1 MVSLR
6 RSLPLVLISLL
17 LSVGI
22 VACGFDTG
30 SSGTGSS
37 SNSMM
42 ASSPTSTAANMTS
55 MTPTSAPMNKPVTP
69 TASVNAFIR
78 TMQVTL
84 NGKVFTVLTTTK
96 GMILYYRLNDPA
108 PESGCTG
115 GCAMT
120 WPPLI
125 ANGMLTNSLPLP
137 HKLTVYMTANGN
149 QVEYDGHPLYTYAND
164 MAPGQFTGR
173 GMGNVWYLV
182 SIYL

>member
-6 RSLPLVLISLL
+6 RSLPIVLMSLVL
-17 LSVGI
+17 SVCV

-30 SSGTGSS
+30 SSGTGSG
-37 SNSMM
+37 NTSMM
-42 ASSPTSTAANMTS
+42 AGSPTSTAAHMTS

-78 TMQVTL
+78 TTQVTL

-96 GMILYYRLNDPA
+96 GMMLYYRLNDPA

-125 ANGMLTNSLPLP
+125 ANGMLTSSVSLP
-137 HKLTVYMTANGN
+137 HKLTVYMTGNGN
-149 QVEYDGHPLYTYAND
+149 QVEYDGHPLYTYTND
-164 MAPGQFTGR
+164 MAPGQYSGR

>member
-1 MVSLR
+1 MKAR
-6 RSLPLVLISLL
+6 
-17 LSVGI
+17 
-22 VACGFDTG
+22 
-30 SSGTGSS
+30 
-37 SNSMM
+37 
-42 ASSPTSTAANMTS
+42 SPTSTAANMTS

-96 GMILYYRLNDPA
+96 GMMLYYRLNDPA

-125 ANGMLTNSLPLP
+125 ANGMLTSSLTLP
-137 HKLTVYMTANGN
+137 HKLTVYMTVNGN
-149 QVEYDGHPLYTYAND
+149 QVEYDGHPLYTYPHD
-164 MAPGQFTGR
+164 MAPAQF
-173 GMGNVWYLV
+173 NCQALAIFLYLL
-182 SIYL
+182 SINL

>member
-30 SSGTGSS
+30 SGGTGSS
-37 SNSMM
+37 SSSMM
-42 ASSPTSTAANMTS
+42 ASSPTSTAAHMAS

-96 GMILYYRLNDPA
+96 GMMLYYRLNDPA

-125 ANGMLTNSLPLP
+125 ANGMLTSSLPLP

-149 QVEYDGHPLYTYAND
+149 QVEYDGHPLYTYASD
-164 MAPGQFTGR
+164 MAPGQFSGR

-182 SIYL
+182 SINL

>member
-6 RSLPLVLISLL
+6 RSLPLILLSLL

-30 SSGTGSS
+30 SGGTGSA
-37 SNSMM
+37 NTSMM
-42 ASSPTSTAANMTS
+42 ASSPTSTAAH

-69 TASVNAFIR
+69 TASANAFIR
-78 TMQVTL
+78 TTQVTL

-96 GMILYYRLNDPA
+96 GMMLYYRLNDPV

-115 GCAMT
+115 GCAMS

-125 ANGMLTNSLPLP
+125 ANGMLTSSLPLP
-137 HKLTVYMTANGN
+137 HKLTVYMTGNGN
-149 QVEYDGHPLYTYAND
+149 QVEYDGHPLYTYVGD
-164 MAPGQFTGR
+164 MAPDQYSGR

>member
-1 MVSLR
+1 
-6 RSLPLVLISLL
+6 
-17 LSVGI
+17 
-22 VACGFDTG
+22 
-30 SSGTGSS
+30 
-37 SNSMM
+37 
-42 ASSPTSTAANMTS
+42 MTS
-55 MTPTSAPMNKPVTP
+55 MAPTSAPMNKPVTP

-96 GMILYYRLNDPA
+96 GMMLYYRLNDPA

-125 ANGMLTNSLPLP
+125 ANGMLTSSLPLL

-149 QVEYDGHPLYTYAND
+149 QFENDGHPPYTYPSE
-164 MAPGQFTGR
+164 MTPYTFTPR
-173 GMGNVWYLV
+173 AL
-182 SIYL
+182 

>member
-96 GMILYYRLNDPA
+96 GMMLYYRLNDPA

-149 QVEYDGHPLYTYAND
+149 QVEYDGHPLYTYASD